1 MEKKVLKNHAKGQKN
16 TGKTNWSKVMVESNR
31 PKIDEENPD
40 LVGKKQFK
48 KVEKS

>member
-1 MEKKVLKNHAKGQKN
+1 MEKKIIKNHVKGNKSI
-16 TGKTNWSKVMVESNR
+16 GRTNWSKVLVESNR

>member
-1 MEKKVLKNHAKGQKN
+1 MEKKVLKNYVKGQKSF
-16 TGKTNWSKVMVESNR
+16 GQTNWSKVLVESDH

-48 KVEKS
+48 KIKKN